1 VGTIVFDVVIAPGCA
16 PTTEVPEFVM
26 AGAGEAVV
34 GASCAGTCW
43 RFEIDGVVT
52 AGKLLAGVVGIAD
65 EGT

>member
-1 VGTIVFDVVIAPGCA
+1 MGDIVFGMVVAAGCV
-16 PTTEVPEFVM
+16 PTTELPEFVM
-26 AGAGEAVV
+26 AGAGEVMV

-52 AGKLLAGVVGIAD
+52 AGKLLDGTVGLT